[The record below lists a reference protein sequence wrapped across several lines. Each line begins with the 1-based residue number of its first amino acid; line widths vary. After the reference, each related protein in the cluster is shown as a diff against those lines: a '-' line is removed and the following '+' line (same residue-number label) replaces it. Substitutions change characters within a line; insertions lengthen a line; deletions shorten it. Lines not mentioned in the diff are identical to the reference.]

1 MAPHSAQAAAQPAT
15 QVDAQ
20 VDVQVDAQSEPARPQ
35 VRLRGRS
42 YVAFVFAPTVPIVD
56 WLSEIDQ
63 TLARSPGFFVGKPV
77 VLDLAAVDIS
87 RPAISHLLLS
97 LEKRNIRVLGIE
109 GVAPTALAAN
119 MPPLLSGGRSCAIA
133 QPVQEQSETKTETS
147 SEPAAPTSLL
157 LDSPVRSGQS
167 IIFPEG
173 DVTIVGSVS
182 SGAEI
187 VAGGSIHI
195 YGTLRGRAM
204 AGINGNSAARIYCQ
218 KIEAELLAIDG
229 FYRTAE
235 EFDASLLNRP
245 AQAWLEGET
254 LRITPL
260 N

>member
-1 MAPHSAQAAAQPAT
+1 MDTQPEPTRQA
-15 QVDAQ
+15 
-20 VDVQVDAQSEPARPQ
+20 

-42 YVAFVFAPTVPIVD
+42 YVAFVFAPSVPIIE
-56 WLSEIDQ
+56 WLSEIDA

-77 VLDLAAVDIS
+77 VLDLSAVDLS

-109 GVAPTALAAN
+109 GVDAAVLASN
-119 MPPLLSGGRSCAIA
+119 MPPLLAGGRSCVVP
-133 QPVQEQSETKTETS
+133 QPTEQK
-147 SEPAAPTSLL
+147 SEPARAPATSLL

-167 IIFPEG
+167 IVFPEG
-173 DVTIVGSVS
+173 DVTVLGSVS

-235 EFDASLLNRP
+235 EFDAALRNRP
-245 AQAWLEGET
+245 AQAWLEGEA

>member
-1 MAPHSAQAAAQPAT
+1 MATQPAI
-15 QVDAQ
+15 QPDI
-20 VDVQVDAQSEPARPQ
+20 QSEPTRQQ

-63 TLARSPGFFVGKPV
+63 TLTRSPGFFIGKPV
-77 VLDLAAVDIS
+77 VLDLSAVDIS

-109 GVAPTALAAN
+109 GVAPTSLAAN
-119 MPPLLSGGRSCAIA
+119 MPPLLSGGRSCAVA
-133 QPVQEQSETKTETS
+133 LPSQQPAEAKAATK

-157 LDSPVRSGQS
+157 LDTPVRSGQS

-173 DVTIVGSVS
+173 DVTVVGSVS

-229 FYRTAE
+229 FYQTAE
-235 EFDASLLNRP
+235 DIDPGLRNRP
-245 AQAWLEGET
+245 AQAWLEGNVM
-254 LRITPL
+254 RITPL
-260 N
+260 S

>member
-1 MAPHSAQAAAQPAT
+1 MT
-15 QVDAQ
+15 T
-20 VDVQVDAQSEPARPQ
+20 DVQDIEAESRVQP

-42 YVAFVFAPTVPIVD
+42 YVAFVFAPAVPIVD
-56 WLSEIDQ
+56 WLGEIDA
-63 TLARSPGFFVGKPV
+63 TLSRSPGFFVGKPV
-77 VLDLAAVDIS
+77 VLDLSAVDLS

-109 GVAPTALAAN
+109 GVEAARLASN
-119 MPPLLSGGRSCAIA
+119 MPPLLAGGRSCVVA
-133 QPVQEQSETKTETS
+133 QPSQDKEHAA
-147 SEPAAPTSLL
+147 EPAKAEAAAPTSLL
-157 LDSPVRSGQS
+157 LDHPIRSGQS
-167 IIFPEG
+167 IVFTEG
-173 DVTIVGSVS
+173 DVTVVGSVS

-187 VAGGSIHI
+187 VAGGSIHV

-218 KIEAELLAIDG
+218 RIEAELLAIDG

-235 EFDASLLNRP
+235 EFDAALRNRP

>member
-1 MAPHSAQAAAQPAT
+1 MAPQAAAQSIDQPDT
-15 QVDAQ
+15 P
-20 VDVQVDAQSEPARPQ
+20 SEPTRPQ

-109 GVAPTALAAN
+109 GVTPTALAAN
-119 MPPLLSGGRSCAIA
+119 MPPLLSGGRSCVVAL
-133 QPVQEQSETKTETS
+133 PNQEQSAAK
-147 SEPAAPTSLL
+147 SEARAEAAPPTSLL

-173 DVTIVGSVS
+173 DVTVVGSVS

-235 EFDASLLNRP
+235 EFDAALRNRP

>member
-1 MAPHSAQAAAQPAT
+1 MAQSAAQPAT
-15 QVDAQ
+15 QLDT
-20 VDVQVDAQSEPARPQ
+20 QSEPARPQ

-63 TLARSPGFFVGKPV
+63 TLARSPGFFIGKPV
-77 VLDLAAVDIS
+77 VLDLSAVDIS

-119 MPPLLSGGRSCAIA
+119 MPPLLSGGRSCAVA
-133 QPVQEQSETKTETS
+133 LPNQDQAAKAEPKP
-147 SEPAAPTSLL
+147 EPAAPTSLL
-157 LDSPVRSGQS
+157 IDTPVRSGQS

-173 DVTIVGSVS
+173 DVTVVGSVS

-235 EFDASLLNRP
+235 EFDAALRNRP

>member
-1 MAPHSAQAAAQPAT
+1 MAT
-15 QVDAQ
+15 QSATQLDT
-20 VDVQVDAQSEPARPQ
+20 QSEPTRQQ

-63 TLARSPGFFVGKPV
+63 TLTRSPGFFVGKPV
-77 VLDLAAVDIS
+77 VLDLSAVDIS

-109 GVAPTALAAN
+109 GVAPTSLATN
-119 MPPLLSGGRSCAIA
+119 MPPLLSGGRSCVVA
-133 QPVQEQSETKTETS
+133 QPSQEQGAAKSEAKV
-147 SEPAAPTSLL
+147 EPAASTSLL
-157 LDSPVRSGQS
+157 LDTPVRSGQS

-173 DVTIVGSVS
+173 DVTVVGSVS

-235 EFDASLLNRP
+235 EFDAALRNRP

>member
-1 MAPHSAQAAAQPAT
+1 MDT
-15 QVDAQ
+15 
-20 VDVQVDAQSEPARPQ
+20 QSELTRQP

-42 YVAFVFAPTVPIVD
+42 YVAFVFAPSVPIVD
-56 WLSEIDQ
+56 WLSEIDE

-77 VLDLAAVDIS
+77 VLDLSAVDIS

-109 GVAPTALAAN
+109 GVAPTSLAAN
-119 MPPLLSGGRSCAIA
+119 MPPLLSGGRSCAVA
-133 QPVQEQSETKTETS
+133 LPSQQQAEAKGVTKR
-147 SEPAAPTSLL
+147 EPAAPTSLL
-157 LDSPVRSGQS
+157 LDTPVRSGQS

-173 DVTIVGSVS
+173 DVTVVGSVS

-235 EFDASLLNRP
+235 EFDAALRNRP

>member
-1 MAPHSAQAAAQPAT
+1 MSSALDT
-15 QVDAQ
+15 
-20 VDVQVDAQSEPARPQ
+20 QSELTRQP

-56 WLSEIDQ
+56 WLSEIDE
-63 TLARSPGFFVGKPV
+63 TVSRSPGFFVGKPV
-77 VLDLAAVDIS
+77 VLDLSAVDIS

-109 GVAPTALAAN
+109 GVAATSLASN
-119 MPPLLSGGRSCAIA
+119 MPPLLSGGRSCAVALPNPEKGEAKSAAA
-133 QPVQEQSETKTETS
+133 QP
-147 SEPAAPTSLL
+147 PTSLL

-173 DVTIVGSVS
+173 DVTVVGSVS

-235 EFDASLLNRP
+235 EFDAALRNRP

>member
-1 MAPHSAQAAAQPAT
+1 MDTQA
-15 QVDAQ
+15 
-20 VDVQVDAQSEPARPQ
+20 EPITRQA

-42 YVAFVFAPTVPIVD
+42 YVAFVFAPAVPIVD
-56 WLSEIDQ
+56 WLSEIDE
-63 TLARSPGFFVGKPV
+63 TLSRSPGFFVGKPV
-77 VLDLAAVDIS
+77 VLDLSAVDLS

-109 GVAPTALAAN
+109 GVEATALASN
-119 MPPLLSGGRSCAIA
+119 MPPLLSGGRACAVA
-133 QPVQEQSETKTETS
+133 QPSEEKRTEVNAP
-147 SEPAAPTSLL
+147 PASLL
-157 LDSPVRSGQS
+157 VDSNVRSGQS
-167 IIFPEG
+167 IVFPEG
-173 DVTIVGSVS
+173 DVTIVGSVA

-187 VAGGSIHI
+187 VAGGSIHV

-235 EFDASLLNRP
+235 EFDAALRNRP

>member
-1 MAPHSAQAAAQPAT
+1 MTTELLDTEREPKCQP
-15 QVDAQ
+15 
-20 VDVQVDAQSEPARPQ
+20 

-42 YVAFVFAPTVPIVD
+42 YVAFVFAPVVPIVD
-56 WLSEIDQ
+56 WLSEIDA
-63 TLARSPGFFVGKPV
+63 TIARSPGFFVGKPI
-77 VLDLAAVDIS
+77 VLDLSAVDLS

-109 GVAPTALAAN
+109 GVDASVLASN
-119 MPPLLSGGRSCAIA
+119 MPPLLAGGRSCVVPQPGQDKA
-133 QPVQEQSETKTETS
+133 QAKAEAV
-147 SEPAAPTSLL
+147 PAPPTSLL
-157 LDSPVRSGQS
+157 LDHPIRSGQS
-167 IIFPEG
+167 IVFPDG
-173 DVTIVGSVS
+173 DVTVVGSVS

-187 VAGGSIHI
+187 VAGGSIHV

-235 EFDASLLNRP
+235 EFDAALRNRP
-245 AQAWLEGET
+245 AQAWLDGET